1 MTGRD
6 FNIRTRIQLV
16 SSTQLRCIIMG
27 LRVLVD
33 HHTDD
38 DVRLTRHEFNTS
50 NQLRMKLESILQ
62 ELEEKESK

>member
-50 NQLRMKLESILQ
+50 NQLRMNLESILQ
-62 ELEEKESK
+62 KLEEKESK